1 MRIVLITTDT
11 LRNPRGFENTS
22 RVDPFSIVTSIASE
36 SGGLTC
42 PPPSASCSIS
52 GVAVALNLLLVEDRA
67 VAPVTCRN
75 DRPLAQAYW
84 DR

>member
-36 SGGLTC
+36 SGGLT
-42 PPPSASCSIS
+42 
-52 GVAVALNLLLVEDRA
+52 
-67 VAPVTCRN
+67 APHRV
-75 DRPLAQAYW
+75 PVVLYQGSPW
-84 DR
+84 L